1 MDKMALELDQEV
13 LPGWENVFKKVGTMS
28 SFVYTNAYTY
38 TPYLKQHLSWG
49 IPLKNEDL
57 WHLLKNQRTGA

>member
-1 MDKMALELDQEV
+1 MALELDQEV

-28 SFVYTNAYTY
+28 SFVYPNAHTY

-49 IPLKNEDL
+49 TPLKNEDL
-57 WHLLKNQRTGA
+57 WLLLKNQTTGA